1 MSTLVFVLFMAGMF
15 GIGVWLGW
23 HMAHINTRI
32 DADLAE
38 YLSTG
43 SLPALSFDRSTLS
56 VSSSAI
62 RRGVRL
68 LRGRCPRCGHPWHYH
83 MGKPHG
89 CDYTMVDG
97 HYTLYICHCPRHW
110 MD

>member
-1 MSTLVFVLFMAGMF
+1 MSTVVFVLFMAGMF

-43 SLPALSFDRSTLS
+43 SLPVLSFD
-56 VSSSAI
+56 SAGQGAA
-62 RRGVRL
+62 RPEPPTGA
-68 LRGRCPRCGHPWHYH
+68 GRASQIPR
-83 MGKPHG
+83 K
-89 CDYTMVDG
+89 
-97 HYTLYICHCPRHW
+97 
-110 MD
+110 

>member
-1 MSTLVFVLFMAGMF
+1 VSTLVFVLFMAGMF

-43 SLPALSFDRSTLS
+43 SLPALSFD
-56 VSSSAI
+56 SAGQGAA
-62 RRGVRL
+62 RPEPPAGA
-68 LRGRCPRCGHPWHYH
+68 GRVTQIPR
-83 MGKPHG
+83 K
-89 CDYTMVDG
+89 
-97 HYTLYICHCPRHW
+97 
-110 MD
+110 

>member
-1 MSTLVFVLFMAGMF
+1 MSIFVFGLFMAGMF

-43 SLPALSFDRSTLS
+43 SLPALTLS
-56 VSSSAI
+56 TGQGAA
-62 RRGVRL
+62 RPEPPTGA
-68 LRGRCPRCGHPWHYH
+68 GRASQIPR
-83 MGKPHG
+83 K
-89 CDYTMVDG
+89 
-97 HYTLYICHCPRHW
+97 
-110 MD
+110 

>member
-1 MSTLVFVLFMAGMF
+1 MSTVVFVLFMAGMF

-43 SLPALSFDRSTLS
+43 SLPALTLS
-56 VSSSAI
+56 AGQGAA
-62 RRGVRL
+62 RPEL
-68 LRGRCPRCGHPWHYH
+68 
-83 MGKPHG
+83 K
-89 CDYTMVDG
+89 TKQ
-97 HYTLYICHCPRHW
+97 
-110 MD
+110 

>member
-1 MSTLVFVLFMAGMF
+1 MSTIVFALFMAGMF

-43 SLPALSFDRSTLS
+43 SLPALSFDSTGQG
-56 VSSSAI
+56 AA
-62 RRGVRL
+62 RPEPPAGA
-68 LRGRCPRCGHPWHYH
+68 GRASQIPR
-83 MGKPHG
+83 K
-89 CDYTMVDG
+89 
-97 HYTLYICHCPRHW
+97 
-110 MD
+110 